1 MAKDVRAPIV
11 DPPASARDAY
21 PICGLTY
28 LLLAKQGK
36 DAKKT
41 EVVKSFVQYI
51 ITDGQAS
58 AEALSYA
65 KLPAALAEQDQKL
78 LNEVSGNAR
87 AGQGTPA
94 SAGK

>member
-1 MAKDVRAPIV
+1 MPKLSSVRQDVRAPIV

-41 EVVKSFVQYI
+41 EVVKNFVQYI

-65 KLPAALAEQDQKL
+65 KLPAIAIHIHKERQRPAVSNHAL
-78 LNEVSGNAR
+78 SIR
-87 AGQGTPA
+87 
-94 SAGK
+94 